1 MLHLAMIIDG
11 QQVNYKDWRNA
22 TNILASVAH
31 GTDNYFVQAQQDLE
45 PIPEGTPVEGYRFV
59 YHPPGQDVLVSP
71 FSHAKVHLLEEL
83 GADIAADNHAHKIGQ
98 VQHDATERGFYYYR
112 DRDLLEDYMRAYTGR
127 VSDFEHTKVAPRVQ
141 ITVSE
146 GSADASVGPK
156 PLSDTEL
163 FRKNLHRDDP
173 SIPVLPKGKSV
184 LATSFVADPEFGA
197 KVKARGYVKY
207 PALKF
212 DPSEGWVNSYNVY
225 KVANNAV
232 TPNTAAFGTLE
243 LYRVTGIAK
252 KNEYGD
258 AGDIMQDM
266 MYDPEPLLTIDV
278 QEIYKAMH
286 END

>member
-1 MLHLAMIIDG
+1 MTVDG
-11 QQVNYKDWRNA
+11 QQVNYRDWRDA
-22 TNILASVAH
+22 TNILAYVAK
-31 GTDNYFVQAQQDLE
+31 GTDNYFVYAQQDLE

-83 GADIAADNHAHKIGQ
+83 GTDIKEDSQAHKIGQ
-98 VQHDATERGFYYYR
+98 VQHDITERGFYYYR
-112 DRDLLEDYMRAYTGR
+112 DRELLEDYMRAYTGR
-127 VSDFEHTKVAPRVQ
+127 VSDFERTPVSPRVQ

-146 GSADASVGPK
+146 GSGTKSLGPN

-163 FRKNLHRDDP
+163 FRKNLNADDP

-184 LATSFVADPEFGA
+184 LTNSFSADPEFGDR
-197 KVKARGYVKY
+197 VKARGYVKY
-207 PALKF
+207 PSLKF
-212 DPSEGWVNSYNVY
+212 DPSEGWVDTYDVY
-225 KVANNAV
+225 KVANDAV
-232 TPNTAAFGTLE
+232 VPNTAAFGTLE

-252 KNEYGD
+252 ANTYGD

-278 QEIYKAMH
+278 AEIYKAMH
-286 END
+286 PNP